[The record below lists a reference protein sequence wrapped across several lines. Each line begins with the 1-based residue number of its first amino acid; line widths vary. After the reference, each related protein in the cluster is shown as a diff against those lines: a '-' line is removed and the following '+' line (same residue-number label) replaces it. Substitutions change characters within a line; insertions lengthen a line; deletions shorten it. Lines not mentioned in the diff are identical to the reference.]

1 MKKSSMLGIGAAGA
15 AVVAAVAGAYI
26 LKKRKRAE
34 PVGGESAPS
43 SSASTSTSLRR
54 STRLH
59 SNRRRRHSSPVDVDA
74 HRMRPADDSL
84 NVVFKNLKY
93 LTADADAY
101 FLILQLSEIRRHE
114 PRAYDKIA
122 RHLNDLAEI
131 LSMVEQKERLSLN
144 MLRISAD
151 VITTINDELR
161 VLEKAF
167 QFFNAAPDAATPLPI
182 QELQDYCKDA
192 YFNISQYIHSTH
204 V

>member
-15 AVVAAVAGAYI
+15 AVVAAVTAGAYI

-43 SSASTSTSLRR
+43 SSASTATSLRR
-54 STRLH
+54 SSRLH

-84 NVVFKNLKY
+84 NVVFKDLKY

-114 PRAYDKIA
+114 PSAYDKIA

-131 LSMVEQKERLSLN
+131 SSMVEQKEKLSLN

-167 QFFNAAPDAATPLPI
+167 QFFNAAPDTTPLPI

-192 YFNISQYIHSTH
+192 YFNISQYIHATH

>member
-15 AVVAAVAGAYI
+15 AVVAAVTAGAYI
-26 LKKRKRAE
+26 FKKRKRAE
-34 PVGGESAPS
+34 PVGGESS
-43 SSASTSTSLRR
+43 STST

-74 HRMRPADDSL
+74 HRMQPDNDSL
-84 NVVFKNLKY
+84 NVVFKDLNY

-114 PRAYDKIA
+114 PSAYDKIG
-122 RHLNDLAEI
+122 RYLNDLAEI
-131 LSMVEQKERLSLN
+131 SSMVENKERLSLN
-144 MLRISAD
+144 MLRIASD
-151 VITTINDELR
+151 VVTVINDELR

-167 QFFNAAPDAATPLPI
+167 QFFNATPGAATPLPI